1 MTDRL
6 PSCRLAAALL
16 LGGLTLVAWVA
27 PASAAPTLG
36 TAAQFAVLGASSV
49 TNTGVTTLVG
59 DLGVYPGN
67 SITGLGSIVVTGTTH
82 NGDGV
87 AMQAQADAL
96 TAYNGLAGQP
106 ATAVLTGQDLGG
118 MTLFSGT
125 YFFAS
130 SAALSGTLTLDA
142 QGDPDSVFIFQ
153 IGTALTT
160 ASDSAVI
167 LLNGSA
173 RGVYWE
179 VGSSATLGT
188 NSLFAGSLLAD
199 QSVTLNTSARVQ
211 CGRLIALNA
220 AITMDGNTVS
230 NACTVASDGGSA
242 LPEPATLALVGLALI
257 LLPMTG
263 DRARRRLTA
272 DLQAGGQPR
281 KRDRGPMNNATLDQG
296 GLDGGAGDRCI
307 RGATAVR
314 RLKLPTRG
322 T

>member
-1 MTDRL
+1 MPLSRLRALTVKFPHACLVGLARERNMIDRL
-6 PSCRLAAALL
+6 HSRCLAAAGLL
-16 LGGLTLVAWVA
+16 LWGLLLVAWVA

-36 TAAQFAVLGASSV
+36 TAAQFAVLGASTV
-49 TNTGVTTLVG
+49 TNTGATTLVG

-67 SITGLGSIVVTGTTH
+67 AITGLGSIVVTGTVH
-82 NGDGV
+82 NNDGV

-96 TAYNGLAGQP
+96 NAYNMLAGQP

-118 MTLFSGT
+118 LTLFAGT

-130 SAALSGTLTLDA
+130 SAALNGTLILDA

-153 IGTALTT
+153 IGAALTT

-179 VGSSATLGT
+179 VGSSATLGAR
-188 NSLFAGSLLAD
+188 SLFAGSLIAD
-199 QSVTLNTSARVQ
+199 QSVTLNTSARIS
-211 CGRLIALNA
+211 CGRVIALQA
-220 AITMDGNTVS
+220 AVTLDGNTVS

-257 LLPMTG
+257 LLPVT
-263 DRARRRLTA
+263 RNKARR
-272 DLQAGGQPR
+272 D
-281 KRDRGPMNNATLDQG
+281 
-296 GLDGGAGDRCI
+296 
-307 RGATAVR
+307 
-314 RLKLPTRG
+314 
-322 T
+322 